1 MAILK
6 SSHNFLGINRDVGK
20 DKYNPNY
27 YYDASCIN
35 IVASA
40 DGEMGA
46 VTNTKGN
53 EFALSIDSI
62 DSITAGTI
70 TYTVTI
76 GSTQSQKT
84 LSYTSPNTELEGL
97 TLGNDT
103 HKIIGDVLTNDS
115 IILFTT
121 NDLGVDCIFEVTNT
135 GSWDINLLYI
145 NDLGF
150 NSNYTIRGIFNFENE
165 LIQKVY
171 FTDYNTQV
179 KHFNKVDSTLI
190 DIEASLIN
198 IKGNVD
204 LVTPKITNKFSGGTH
219 TSGMIQ
225 YAYSLYNL
233 NGASTGI
240 SPLSTLTPLSQYIN
254 NGGGEVNQ
262 VVGQTNEVTIT
273 GVDTRYD
280 SIKIY
285 AIKYTSLNVDPVISL
300 IADDSIDSSSK
311 VITDDGR
318 IINTISSEEFLF
330 LGGNPII
337 ANDLTAKNNRLFIG
351 NIKELNFDVN
361 FDARAYSFIDS
372 GTGFNWR
379 LYYKDSSG
387 NTSYDVT
394 FVNETDLQNYIATIP
409 STEDLIVPDY
419 SVARYNYSTSYIGGK
434 GTNVEYSI
442 VPKTA
447 ANLSDSAE
455 NLTFFKSGEKYRL
468 AIEFKNKLGQK
479 SLPKWIGD
487 FKAPN
492 GYNLYDNYLTLQV
505 KLTASAISYLQS
517 QGIVGWQVIRANRE
531 LQDRTIMCQGVVN
544 PMVFQEKTNIIT
556 DPTAITATDKQT
568 YFDRDVKYPSP
579 FMRYVEDYTES
590 TGSGYYLTIKGYSDK
605 ENISTIRQNTSDDAP
620 YCEFYVDRSASDRNQ
635 WTFMST
641 QLFNFYSPEIYFM
654 PQTFGSGLKYRPV
667 GSVVNTQNQSWGK
680 KIRNDYQELI
690 EDHTNTSG
698 LSLYLIS
705 NKHLHELGMIG
716 QGGDLES
723 MNFYQYYR
731 KFEYNSA
738 NLLKPTAPEYPIKG
752 KPSLIEEGVGRQ
764 IYDNDG
770 TYAFGNTLNFLTADK
785 NTQDSNSDLLL
796 GVNSY
801 GTRSLA
807 MVTETETTLENIC
820 SAIGITSGAMTIDIV
835 RDLTN
840 QYGGASYEARKRTNY
855 ITVGDYNDITTSS
868 VDIDNA
874 GDIYVQVFRFERISP
889 TNIEVHN
896 YNYLQMVEIVELPVE
911 TSIDLKNRNDYSL
924 NNWNDAFQPKSTDYH
939 KYNQVY
945 SQMPTLITSRDLAY
959 NFQEVSDFPNLIR
972 ASKVKTPGE
981 YIDSW
986 TDFLTNEELAVD
998 GSYGAITRL
1007 VNNNDN
1013 VFAYQP
1019 KGVSYI
1025 SINPRVQT
1033 VGSDGLSVELGTGQ
1047 VLARY
1052 QYISTL
1058 TGCSHKNG
1066 IVNTGSSVYH
1076 YDSINN
1082 GIFKIAGTNLEGIS
1096 DSKAIHKLLTEK
1108 VNTVDLKQDNIVNG
1122 NGVLLGYDRL
1132 NNDIYFSFKQ
1142 TNPFTI
1148 KFNEASNSFVTEF
1161 PYNPSRY
1168 LYYDDKFLAIGD
1180 GLDSEL
1186 WQQNIGN
1193 YGSFFGTIYP
1203 SYITLLVNP
1212 QTNDNIFNNIKFK
1225 TEAFDSSGN
1234 DLPKVTLDSIQ
1245 AYNDYQDTGTK
1256 ALTLNSNLSRY
1267 FRNWSANIPRD
1278 ATHKL
1283 DRIRSPWVFVKLNID
1298 NTNNNKIVL
1307 HSIDVDYTTFG

>member
-53 EFALSIDSI
+53 VFTLSIDSI
-62 DSITAGTI
+62 DSISSGTI

-97 TLGNDT
+97 TLGNDS
-103 HKIIGDVLTNDS
+103 HKIIGDILTNNS
-115 IILFTT
+115 IILITT
-121 NDLGVDCIFEVTNT
+121 NDLGVDCIFEVINNGTWN
-135 GSWDINLLYI
+135 INLLYI
-145 NDLGF
+145 NDLSLSSD
-150 NSNYTIRGIFNFENE
+150 NTIRGIFNYENE

-171 FTDYNTQV
+171 FTDYVNQV
-179 KHFNKVDSTLI
+179 RHFNKVDTDLI
-190 DIEASLIN
+190 NIESSLIN
-198 IKGNVD
+198 IKGNID
-204 LVTPKITNKFSGGTH
+204 FSTPQITNKFSGGTH

-233 NGASTGI
+233 NGSSTSI
-240 SPLSTLTPLSQYIN
+240 SPLSQLIPLSQYIN
-254 NGGGEVNQ
+254 NGGGEVNEI
-262 VVGQTNEVTIT
+262 VGQTNEITISNI
-273 GVDTRYD
+273 DTRYD

-300 IADDSIDSSSK
+300 IADDSIDSTSK

-318 IINTISSEEFLF
+318 VINTISTEEFLF

-337 ANDLTAKNNRLFIG
+337 ANDIISKNNRLFIG
-351 NIKELNFDVN
+351 NIKELNFDVS

-372 GTGFNWR
+372 GSGFNWQ

-387 NTSYDVT
+387 NTEYNIT
-394 FVNETDLQNYIATIP
+394 FVNETDLKTYISNIP
-409 STEDLIVPDY
+409 STKDLIVPDY

-434 GTNVEYSI
+434 GINVEYSV

-447 ANLSDSAE
+447 GSLSDSVE
-455 NLTFFKSGEKYRL
+455 NLTFLKSGEKYRL
-468 AIEFKNKLGQK
+468 AIVFKNTLGQS

-492 GYNLYDNYLTLQV
+492 GYNLNGQYLTLQV
-505 KLTASAISYLQS
+505 KLSSSAITYLKS
-517 QGIVGWQVIRANRE
+517 QGIVGWQVVRANRE
-531 LQDRTIMCQGVVN
+531 LKDRTILCQGIVN
-544 PMVFQEKTNIIT
+544 PTVFQEKIDVKT
-556 DPTAITATDKQT
+556 DPATITITDKQT
-568 YFDRDVKYPSP
+568 YFDRDIKYPSP

-605 ENISTIRQNTSDDAP
+605 ALISTIRQNTSDDAP
-620 YCEFYVDRSASDRNQ
+620 YCEFYVDRAADARNQ

-641 QLFNFYSPEIYFM
+641 QIFNFYSPEIYFM
-654 PQTFGSGLKYRPV
+654 PQSFGSGLKYRPV
-667 GSVVNTQNQSWGK
+667 GSVVNTENQSWGR
-680 KIRNDYQELI
+680 KIRNDFQEII

-705 NKHLHELGMIG
+705 SKHLHELGMIG

-731 KFEYNSA
+731 KFEYNNS
-738 NLLKPTAPEYPIKG
+738 NLFKPNAPTYPIKG

-770 TYAFGNTLNFLTADK
+770 NYAFGNTLNFLTADK

-807 MVTETETTLENIC
+807 IVTETETTLENIC
-820 SAIGITSGAMTIDIV
+820 NALGITSGAMTIDIV

-855 ITVGDYNDITTSS
+855 IDIGNYTDINTSTVN
-868 VDIDNA
+868 IDNP
-874 GDIYVQVFRFERISP
+874 GDIYVQTFRFERIAP

-911 TSIDLKNRNDYSL
+911 TTIDLKNRNDYSL
-924 NNWNDAFQPKSTDYH
+924 NNWNDSFQPKSIDYH

-945 SQMPTLITSRDLAY
+945 SQMPTLVISRDLAY
-959 NFQEVSDFPNLIR
+959 NFKEVDDFPNLIR
-972 ASKVKTPGE
+972 ASKIKVPGE
-981 YIDSW
+981 FIDSW
-986 TDFLTNEELAVD
+986 TDFLTNEQLSID

-1013 VFAYQP
+1013 IFAYQP
-1019 KGVSYI
+1019 KGI
-1025 SINPRVQT
+1025 AFLSINPRVQT
-1033 VGSDGLSVELGTGQ
+1033 IGSDGLSVELGTGG

-1066 IVNTGSSVYH
+1066 IINSGSAVYH

-1082 GIFKIAGTNLEGIS
+1082 GIFRIVGTNLEGIS
-1096 DSKAIHKLLTEK
+1096 DSKAIHKLLIDK
-1108 VNTVDLKQDNIVNG
+1108 VNTGDLTQDNIVNG
-1122 NGVLLGYDRL
+1122 YGVLLGYDRL
-1132 NNDIYFSFKQ
+1132 NNDVYFSFKQ

-1148 KFNEASNSFVTEF
+1148 KFNETSNSFVTNF

-1168 LYYDDKFLAIGD
+1168 LYFNDKFLSIGNTLDSKVWQHNIGD
-1180 GLDSEL
+1180 
-1186 WQQNIGN
+1186 
-1193 YGSFFGTIYP
+1193 YGSFYDTIYP

-1212 QTNDNIFNNIKFK
+1212 QTKDNIFNNIQFK
-1225 TEAFDSSGN
+1225 TEAFDSN
-1234 DLPKVTLDSIQ
+1234 NIDLPKVTIDSIQ
-1245 AYNDYQDTGTK
+1245 AYNDYQDSGQVS
-1256 ALTLNSNLSRY
+1256 LTLNKNLNRVY
-1267 FRNWSANIPRD
+1267 RNWSANIPRD
-1278 ATHKL
+1278 TTNKL
-1283 DRIRSPWVFVKLNID
+1283 DRIRSPWLFLKLNID

-1307 HSIDVDYTTFG
+1307 HSIDVNYTTFG